1 MTRRVDRWREGVEKT
16 LHDEGRRAGGAR
28 KAVVGVLARQ
38 SCCLSAHEIEAE
50 LRSSGEEVGLAS
62 VYRAL
67 ELLHTAG
74 LVQRVD
80 LGDGG
85 SRYEPVM
92 PDGEHHHHVVCDRCG
107 DVTAF
112 EDPSLERAIE
122 RLGSRLH
129 RAVSAHD
136 VVIHADCGRCARV

>member
-1 MTRRVDRWREGVEKT
+1 MARKVDDWQKGVDRILR
-16 LHDEGRRAGGAR
+16 DDGRRAGGAR
-28 KAVVGVLARQ
+28 RAVVEVLARQ
-38 SCCLSAHEIEAE
+38 SCCLSAQEIERE
-50 LRSSGEEVGLAS
+50 LRAGGEEVGLAS

-67 ELLHTAG
+67 ELLHTSG

-85 SRYEPVM
+85 SRYEPVL

-122 RLGSRLH
+122 RLESRLH